1 MITPVSSVNILELP
15 GGAVLAPDVGDP
27 GLLESDIADDEV
39 FFIWSGVTT
48 METFHE
54 TSRHRYCKYL
64 TR

>member
-1 MITPVSSVNILELP
+1 MIAPVTSVNILELP

-27 GLLESDIADDEV
+27 GLLDSDITDDVV

-54 TSRHRYCKYL
+54 TSQHG
-64 TR
+64 TGIVNT